1 MVQEFRLSIGQSV
14 EGLALLLGISPEEYQ
29 RLEED
34 WVPPDD
40 FLRKLCSL
48 FHWNYQETLQKIRLS
63 GSGTSQKKP
72 VQAVESKP
80 NSFAEMLRS
89 SREKVGQPP
98 EAIALMLNIQI
109 DDYLEI
115 EAGKTPP
122 DSLLRQICS
131 LFSWNFLQVQRKLMS
146 QSTSAFT
153 TLPIHSKLQRD
164 KQTPPPSLTLEA
176 PESETLGERLAKARE
191 NFGQS
196 VEGIALL
203 LNISSDE
210 YMELE
215 QGKMPDAEL
224 LKRIAAL
231 FRWNHNELKLLTRNA
246 NVHQMQP
253 SVTQLQKL
261 QGPRD
266 GKFQT
271 TLADL
276 QKSWGFLS
284 TQEQDMLLTQLEIL
298 RDTAQRFSAK

>member
-14 EGLALLLGISPEEYQ
+14 EGIALLLGISPEEYQ

-34 WVPPDD
+34 WIPPDN

-48 FHWNYQETLQKIRLS
+48 FHWNYQETLQKIRIS
-63 GSGTSQKKP
+63 GSGTSQHKP
-72 VQAVESKP
+72 VQSFEQKP
-80 NSFAEMLRS
+80 KTFAGMLRT

-98 EAIALMLNIQI
+98 EAIALMLNMQV

-115 EAGKTPP
+115 EAGKTPS

-146 QSTSAFT
+146 QSTSALT
-153 TLPIHSKLQRD
+153 ALPIHSKLQL
-164 KQTPPPSLTLEA
+164 KSPPPSLTLEA

-196 VEGIALL
+196 MEGIALL

-210 YMELE
+210 YMSLE
-215 QGKMPDAEL
+215 QGKIPDAEL
-224 LKRIAAL
+224 LKRIATL

-246 NVHQMQP
+246 NAHQMQP

-266 GKFQT
+266 GKLQAV
-271 TLADL
+271 LDDL
-276 QKSWGFLS
+276 QKSWGGLS